1 MGIQLGNG
9 EDLLSEINVT
19 PFVDVM
25 LVLLIIFMV
34 TAPML
39 TQGMEVDLPQTR
51 AVKSLPQDKD
61 HLVLSVD
68 GQGNIMLDEF
78 VVEFDK
84 LAELL
89 KTNVA
94 DQNKELYLRADKS
107 TSYGLVVEI
116 MGEARAAG
124 IDNLGIVAEPRPQ
137 RDLKPGG

>member
-1 MGIQLGNG
+1 MGIQLGNDNG
-9 EDLLSEINVT
+9 LLSEINVT

-68 GQGNIMLDEF
+68 SKGNIMLDEF

-84 LAELL
+84 LAEIL

-107 TSYGLVVEI
+107 TPYGLVVEI

-124 IDNLGIVAEPRPQ
+124 IDNLGIVAEPRPK
-137 RDLKPGG
+137 REP